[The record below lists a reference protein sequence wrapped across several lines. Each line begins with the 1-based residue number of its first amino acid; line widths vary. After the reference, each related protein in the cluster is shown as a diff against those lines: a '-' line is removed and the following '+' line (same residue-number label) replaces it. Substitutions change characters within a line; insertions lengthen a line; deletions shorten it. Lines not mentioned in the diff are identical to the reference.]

1 MSELVKKIRYLNN
14 KAKYFQKLKDD
25 EKFLYEEIEKISI
38 DNVKYVQNLYINE
51 DKIKKIRYEVGNLL
65 LNRKFNKENF
75 ENLKQKINNQ
85 YDTNILQTWKDFSI
99 LYVFFFNPIKNIVNE
114 YLEDIGNYFIENS
127 GKKLKLKTTNFD
139 GKRNLGDVG
148 CWIALYNPKYN
159 SQSDEI
165 Q

>member
-99 LYVFFFNPIKNIVNE
+99 LYVFFFPAVVSE
-114 YLEDIGNYFIENS
+114 
-127 GKKLKLKTTNFD
+127 KL
-139 GKRNLGDVG
+139 V
-148 CWIALYNPKYN
+148 
-159 SQSDEI
+159 
-165 Q
+165 